1 MQFATYVNA
10 YFWHKFE
17 FHGWMEVFLQDR
29 WICTLHRRTIWKS
42 TQAYQVRTG
51 IKLPLPLSI
60 CVWEVSRHH
69 LRKVNHRLPSKQFA
83 FFHRLHKDDEQR
95 TATSFASSLSLVTG
109 RSVFMLL
116 LYCEAWY
123 SHSLYECGNCV
134 NSRRSKHGDPG
145 RSGNLRQWDS
155 ICDSFDTTCGCD
167 IGSSLKIKE

>member
-17 FHGWMEVFLQDR
+17 FHTADGGVLSSPLD
-29 WICTLHRRTIWKS
+29 LHSAPTNNLKIDQSIPGTYR
-42 TQAYQVRTG
+42 Y
-51 IKLPLPLSI
+51 KLPLPLSI

-95 TATSFASSLSLVTG
+95 TTTSFASSLSLVTG

-134 NSRRSKHGDPG
+134 NSRWSKHGDPG

-155 ICDSFDTTCGCD
+155 ICDSFDTTFGCD